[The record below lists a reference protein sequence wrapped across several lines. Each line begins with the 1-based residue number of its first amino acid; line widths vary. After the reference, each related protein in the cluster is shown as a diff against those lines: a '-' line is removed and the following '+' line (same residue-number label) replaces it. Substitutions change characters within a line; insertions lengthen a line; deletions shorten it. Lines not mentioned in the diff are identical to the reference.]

1 MSALASV
8 ARAAV
13 ACILLLQLLSLS
25 AAAAPIATVSASAP
39 SPYPN
44 PHLSSADDSGFFRW
58 RPDLPASV
66 RTSGG
71 GSDRVAA
78 TRASASNYSD
88 WMGELMPHIGHL
100 TLKDLILPGTHDSGA
115 FELSHNLAPDVSQQ
129 AGQGD
134 DDAREFARICPC

>member
-13 ACILLLQLLSLS
+13 ACIILLQLLSLS
-25 AAAAPIATVSASAP
+25 TTASPTATVSASTP

-44 PHLSSADDSGFFRW
+44 PHLSSATDDGFFRW

-71 GSDRVAA
+71 GADRVAA
-78 TRASASNYSD
+78 TRAGAANYSD
-88 WMGELMPHIGHL
+88 WMGEMMPHIGHL

-115 FELSHNLAPDVSQQ
+115 FELSHDLAPDVSHDSM
-129 AGQGD
+129 AG
-134 DDAREFARICPC
+134 R